1 VANGEILGVSLM
13 MEDLINSLAKNKEL
27 FQVKSQA
34 ELKPVPDATQDQDQ
48 QHQKVSVEK
57 EKSPL
62 IVNYSKWHEFL
73 LIWKKLELLKLHWG
87 RRKLAIENITTPDLF
102 AKYWY
107 IFWCSI

>member
-1 VANGEILGVSLM
+1 MANGEILGVSLM

-27 FQVKSQA
+27 IQVKSQT
-34 ELKPVPDATQDQDQ
+34 ELKPVSDATQDQDQ
-48 QHQKVSVEK
+48 QQKVSNEK

-87 RRKLAIENITTPDLF
+87 RRKLAIENINTPDLF

-107 IFWCSI
+107 SICSIL